1 MQLTIQ
7 VRNID
12 QFIALRQK
20 AIDELR
26 RGGWSGAAYQLEN
39 ALTLHE
45 AALKVASVYFLE
57 QGEYP
62 ENAKLAIDV
71 LTREIPLPDDMLCRE
86 LVKAA
91 IDERDF
97 TGVKS
102 ITVEVDEW
110 QFVTGKKLADG
121 RLMTGLSPEGSK

>member
-1 MQLTIQ
+1 M
-7 VRNID
+7 
-12 QFIALRQK
+12 RQK
-20 AIDELR
+20 AIEELR
-26 RGGWSGAAYQLEN
+26 REEWSGAAYQLESI
-39 ALTLHE
+39 LTLHE
-45 AALKVASVYFLE
+45 AAHKVASTYFLE

-71 LTREIPLPDDMLCRE
+71 LTCQIPLPDDMLCRE

-97 TGVKS
+97 TGVKT
-102 ITVEVDEW
+102 ITIEVDEW

-121 RLMTGLSPEGSK
+121 RLMTGLSSEGSK

>member
-1 MQLTIQ
+1 MHLTIQ

-12 QFIALRQK
+12 QFVALRQK
-20 AIDELR
+20 AIEELR
-26 RGGWSGAAYQLEN
+26 REKWNGSAYQLEN

-57 QGEYP
+57 QWEYP

-71 LTREIPLPDDMLCRE
+71 LTRQIPLPDDMLCRE

-97 TGVKS
+97 TGVK
-102 ITVEVDEW
+102 TVTIEVDEW
-110 QFVTGKKLADG
+110 QFIRGKKLADG
-121 RLMTGLSPEGSK
+121 RLITELSPEGSK